1 MNKKLYL
8 GSQSHSRQELLKTAG
23 FEFEVV
29 YQDADEQA
37 CDWGLPLQKL
47 LESIA
52 IQKMQH
58 LILPDG
64 KDGDSCFVIT
74 ADTMGM
80 DVEGNI
86 SGKPLDRAEAIEKLK
101 SYRAGAQAGTGMCID
116 RKKWIDGAWVNEK
129 RILSYAGATYVFDVP
144 DKYLEQY
151 LDDLPKFTGV
161 TCTQVSGG
169 VAIEGYGNR
178 FLKFLDGSYTAVVGL
193 PLYEV
198 QQSLEA
204 LGFFD

>member
-23 FEFEVV
+23 FDFEVV
-29 YQDADEQA
+29 HQDADEQA

-64 KDGDSCFVIT
+64 KDGDTCFVIT

-86 SGKPLDRAEAIEKLK
+86 SGKPQDRAEAIEKLK
-101 SYRAGAQAGTGMCID
+101 SYRAGAQAGTGT
-116 RKKWIDGAWVNEK
+116 RGAQRGQPCHRSSVWYQ
-129 RILSYAGATYVFDVP
+129 R
-144 DKYLEQY
+144 
-151 LDDLPKFTGV
+151 LPSP
-161 TCTQVSGG
+161 CR
-169 VAIEGYGNR
+169 AR
-178 FLKFLDGSYTAVVGL
+178 CRWW
-193 PLYEV
+193 
-198 QQSLEA
+198 
-204 LGFFD
+204 